1 MRTRVVLFWN
11 LVVCP
16 LVKKTTFC
24 EFLQSLQ
31 LLYSTS
37 ANWDSPSPL
46 FPCFFFLCF
55 VYFPWNWFVPEP
67 PKQSGQVF
75 VSAPQWAR
83 HTCLLFINPG
93 CFTPAKAPP
102 WLLSRLICSTMS
114 LQGNTGTKWLP
125 VSVRHFLAG
134 MKIDWLDLITKTCGV
149 KLQEKSRFLVV
160 FFSGRLFPLLKF
172 YQLWCT
178 HSSELLTVIRIIY
191 LDGIR
196 ISIA

>member
-1 MRTRVVLFWN
+1 MNKSGSVLEPCGMPFGKEN
-11 LVVCP
+11 N
-16 LVKKTTFC
+16 
-24 EFLQSLQ
+24 FLWISSISSIA
-31 LLYSTS
+31 LLNFSKLGQPI
-37 ANWDSPSPL
+37 PS
-46 FPCFFFLCF
+46 FSMFFFLCF

-134 MKIDWLDLITKTCGV
+134 MKIDWLDLITKTCAV
-149 KLQEKSRFLVV
+149 KLQGKSRFLVV

-178 HSSELLTVIRIIY
+178 HSSELLTVIKIIY
-191 LDGIR
+191 LDGIM